1 MTIKQRAKKI
11 KMLILDID
19 GVMTDGR
26 IIYDSKGNE
35 LKCFNVLDGMGLAV
49 LKQIKMKVVLVT
61 AKGSRAVLRRARDIG
76 VTEVWQNAH
85 DKLKPYRQILKKH
98 KLKNEDICFVGD
110 DLVDLSVMKRAGL
123 SVAVANA
130 CPEAKRIAHYVT
142 KKEGGKG
149 AVREII
155 EIILRAQNIWP
166 EIIRKFLR

>member
-11 KMLILDID
+11 KMLVLDID

-35 LKCFNVLDGMGLAV
+35 LKCFNVLDGLGLAV

-61 AKGSRAVLRRARDIG
+61 AKGSRPVLRRARDIG
-76 VTEVWQNAH
+76 VAEVWQDAH